1 MSALKQYWS
10 VGGFVSLILY
20 LTTLSAAQGQD
31 KLLISYG
38 GHNETVGPMWVAVD
52 RGLFKKYGLDVNMLQ
67 VRNGQVS
74 LTAVMSGDVQAFWP
88 AVSSVLS
95 GVSGGAKLGCIA
107 HPFNKISRELIVR
120 KDIESLAALREK
132 IVGVQSIGG
141 GFWLQTMIVLD
152 RLGVDADKSKLQMRV
167 IGDEPTILQA
177 LLASNIDAAVITF
190 ASASVAKRA
199 GLRSLANTVDLKVPY
214 QGVGICTRSDRIANS
229 PDLMMRL
236 VKGMIEG
243 VVFIQD
249 PRNKREVMEILR
261 KHLRLSTD
269 QDAETSYSALRT
281 VSSLDVA
288 PDPEAWRNIQKYV
301 SRVTPKVAQLDINQ
315 IINVSFVKTLEENGF
330 LPEARKKSGLYRRV
344 RVGVVE
350 CWVQTIIL
358 RSKQEDSLCTAA
370 KRWSK
375 SFNERGLTTSF
386 PLRAPNGRRCGKH
399 SPSFGSKGLIAHN
412 ISTVVMKQRRSPWLR
427 ATQK

>member
-10 VGGFVSLILY
+10 LGGFVSLILY
-20 LTTLSAAQGQD
+20 LATLSAAQAQD

-52 RGLFKKYGLDVNMLQ
+52 RGLFKKYGLEVNMLQ

-152 RLGVDADKSKLQMRV
+152 RLGVDPDKNKLQMRV

-190 ASASVAKRA
+190 ASAAVAKRA
-199 GLRSLANTVDLKVPY
+199 GLRSLANTADLKVPY

-269 QDAETSYSALRT
+269 QDAETSYNALRT

-330 LPEARKKSGLYRRV
+330 LPEARKKLGL
-344 RVGVVE
+344 
-350 CWVQTIIL
+350 
-358 RSKQEDSLCTAA
+358 
-370 KRWSK
+370 
-375 SFNERGLTTSF
+375 
-386 PLRAPNGRRCGKH
+386 
-399 SPSFGSKGLIAHN
+399 
-412 ISTVVMKQRRSPWLR
+412 
-427 ATQK
+427 

>member
-1 MSALKQYWS
+1 MTIFKQHWQLGS
-10 VGGFVSLILY
+10 TLTLILY
-20 LTTLSAAQGQD
+20 LATLFPAEAQD

-52 RGLFKKYGLDVNMLQ
+52 RGLFKKYGLEVNMLQ

-107 HPFNKISRELIVR
+107 QPFNKISRELIVR

-152 RLGVDADKSKLQMRV
+152 RLGVDPDKNKLQMRV

-190 ASASVAKRA
+190 ASAAVAKRA
-199 GLRSLANTVDLKVPY
+199 GLRSLANTADLKVPY

-249 PRNKREVMEILR
+249 PRNKREVMEILK
-261 KHLRLSTD
+261 KHLRLNTD
-269 QDAETSYSALRT
+269 QDAETSYNSLRT

-301 SRVTPKVAQLDINQ
+301 SRVSPKVAQVDINQ
-315 IINVSFVKTLEENGF
+315 IINLSFVRSLEENGF
-330 LPEARKKSGLYRRV
+330 LLDARKRAGL
-344 RVGVVE
+344 
-350 CWVQTIIL
+350 
-358 RSKQEDSLCTAA
+358 
-370 KRWSK
+370 
-375 SFNERGLTTSF
+375 
-386 PLRAPNGRRCGKH
+386 
-399 SPSFGSKGLIAHN
+399 
-412 ISTVVMKQRRSPWLR
+412 
-427 ATQK
+427 

>member
-1 MSALKQYWS
+1 MTYFKQHWRLGAL
-10 VGGFVSLILY
+10 VSLF
-20 LTTLSAAQGQD
+20 LSVATFSPVEAQD

-52 RGLFKKYGLDVNMLQ
+52 RGLFKKYGLEVNMLQ

-107 HPFNKISRELIVR
+107 NPFNKISRELIVR
-120 KDIESLAALREK
+120 KEIESLAALREK

-152 RLGVDADKSKLQMRV
+152 RLGVDPDKNKLQMRV

-190 ASASVAKRA
+190 ASAAVAKRA
-199 GLRSLANTVDLKVPY
+199 GLRSLANTAALKVPY

-243 VVFIQD
+243 VVYIQD
-249 PRNKREVMEILR
+249 PRNMRDVMEILR
-261 KHLRLSTD
+261 KHLRLGTD
-269 QDAETSYSALRT
+269 QDAETSYTALRT

-288 PDPEAWRNIQKYV
+288 PDPDAWRNIQKYV
-301 SRVTPKVAQLDINQ
+301 ARVTPKVAQLNINQ
-315 IINVSFVKTLEENGF
+315 IINTSFVKTLEENGF
-330 LPEARKKSGLYRRV
+330 LPEARKRAGL
-344 RVGVVE
+344 
-350 CWVQTIIL
+350 
-358 RSKQEDSLCTAA
+358 
-370 KRWSK
+370 
-375 SFNERGLTTSF
+375 
-386 PLRAPNGRRCGKH
+386 
-399 SPSFGSKGLIAHN
+399 
-412 ISTVVMKQRRSPWLR
+412 
-427 ATQK
+427 

>member
-1 MSALKQYWS
+1 MIVL
-10 VGGFVSLILY
+10 LLH
-20 LTTLSAAQGQD
+20 LAAPPEPQAQD

-52 RGLFKKYGLDVNMLQ
+52 KGLFKKYGLDVNMLQ

-74 LTAVMSGDVQAFWP
+74 LTAVMAGDVQGFWP
-88 AVSSVLS
+88 AISSVLS
-95 GVSGGAKLGCIA
+95 GVSGGAKLGCVA

-120 KDIESLAALREK
+120 KEIESLSALRDK

-152 RLGVDADKSKLQMRV
+152 QLGVDPDKNKLQMRI

-177 LLASNIDAAVITF
+177 LLASNIDAGVITF
-190 ASASVAKRA
+190 ASAAVAKRA
-199 GLRSLANTVDLKVPY
+199 GLRSLANTAELKVPY
-214 QGVGICTRSDRIANS
+214 QGVGICTRSDRITNA

-249 PRNKREVMEILR
+249 PRNKREVMDTLR

-269 QDAETSYSALRT
+269 QDAETSYNSLRT
-281 VSSLDVA
+281 VSTLDVA

-330 LPEARKKSGLYRRV
+330 LPEARKKLA
-344 RVGVVE
+344 
-350 CWVQTIIL
+350 Q
-358 RSKQEDSLCTAA
+358 
-370 KRWSK
+370 
-375 SFNERGLTTSF
+375 
-386 PLRAPNGRRCGKH
+386 
-399 SPSFGSKGLIAHN
+399 
-412 ISTVVMKQRRSPWLR
+412 
-427 ATQK
+427 